1 MKLIV
6 KLILLLAISVS
17 FYACNKGEPAKFT
30 ATENLTR
37 GKNNRWALQMVIS
50 NDTDTM
56 FRHIRANHF
65 RVKVLTP
72 LDSVR
77 PFYYDTISYP
87 ATPTTEYS
95 IFGTVTSFDFQNKKS
110 EFYWK
115 WSDDTSTKLVHFTS
129 RGDSTF
135 YDIEELRK
143 DYLRM
148 KFTST
153 DTLVPGTVSYIFK

>member
-37 GKNNRWALQMVIS
+37 GKNNRWALKMVIS
-50 NDTDTM
+50 DDDTVL
-56 FRHIRANHF
+56 RHITANHF
-65 RVKVLTP
+65 RVMILTP
-72 LDSVR
+72 SDSVR
-77 PFYYDTISYP
+77 PFYYDTVAYA
-87 ATPTTEYS
+87 ATPTSEYS
-95 IFGTVTSFDFQNKKS
+95 IFGTVTTFDFDNKKE
-110 EFYWK
+110 EFSWK
-115 WSDDTSTKLVHFTS
+115 WRDDTSTKLVHFTKS
-129 RGDSTF
+129 GDSTI

-153 DTLVPGTVSYIFK
+153 DTLFPGSVSYIFK